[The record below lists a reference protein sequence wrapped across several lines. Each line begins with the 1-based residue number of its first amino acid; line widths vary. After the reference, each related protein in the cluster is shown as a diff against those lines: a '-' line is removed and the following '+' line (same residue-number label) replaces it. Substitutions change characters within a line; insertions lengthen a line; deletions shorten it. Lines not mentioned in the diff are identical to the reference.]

1 MGYKSEAEIKQALG
15 IDSWRNLSKD
25 KMIRFAAMMPD
36 MGTEAALKIIEQFP
50 SFKEF
55 ATDVVNALEKSFDS
69 AVSANKQSQE
79 HFHQALQHIREILQG
94 QLEREEYQSWEERK
108 YILDLIMETGR
119 LESLKDS
126 ENKRFLSVALKTLAA
141 GGVGALVLGVAFIGG
156 KVMAESKD
164 SPEDS
169 LDA

>member
-1 MGYKSEAEIKQALG
+1 MAYKSEAEIKQALG

-79 HFHQALQHIREILQG
+79 HFHQALQHIREILKG
-94 QLEREEYQSWEERK
+94 QLEREDQSWEERK

-126 ENKRFLSVALKTLAA
+126 ENKKFLSVALKTLAA
-141 GGVGALVLGVAFIGG
+141 GGVGALLLGVAFIGG

-164 SPEDS
+164 GPEGS

>member
-1 MGYKSEAEIKQALG
+1 MGYKSEAEIKRALG
-15 IDSWRNLSKD
+15 IESWRNLSKD

-36 MGTEAALKIIEQFP
+36 MGTEVALKIIDQFP

-55 ATDVVNALEKSFDS
+55 ATEVVNALEKSFDS

-79 HFHQALQHIREILQG
+79 HVHQALWHIREILQS
-94 QLEREEYQSWEERK
+94 QLDKECQSWEERK

-126 ENKRFLSVALKTLAA
+126 ENKKFLNMGLRTLGAVA
-141 GGVGALVLGVAFIGG
+141 VGALGLSVAFIGG

-164 SPEDS
+164 GPEGS